1 MFLEITWIPQFV
13 ILLTAIFAYFSIL
26 VMVKGKGL
34 LSFAVNNKKGPAP
47 DTLLSTDLLPLI
59 EKPFNHIIG
68 NDSDSSETDVVDED
82 WEFADD
88 NDNLLLKEAEKVV
101 EEIQGTIDHIASNP
115 PNPEEVS
122 SKINAIVKQYKVFE
136 NTEYFEAINSFIAV
150 SVERDCK
157 IKYSKDE
164 LLALWN

>member
-1 MFLEITWIPQFV
+1 MPLFALL
-13 ILLTAIFAYFSIL
+13 LLTICAYISVLI
-26 VMVKGKGL
+26 MAKRKGF
-34 LSFAVNNKKGPAP
+34 LSFAGNAKKEPVP
-47 DTLLSTDLLPLI
+47 DTLLSADLLPLI
-59 EKPFNHIIG
+59 ERPFNSIIG
-68 NDSDSSETDVVDED
+68 GDSNATETDLVDD
-82 WEFADD
+82 GWEFADD
-88 NDNLLLKEAEKVV
+88 NDNVLLKEAEKVV

-122 SKINAIVKQYKVFE
+122 TKINAIVKQYKVFE

-157 IKYSKDE
+157 IKYSKEE